1 MPDAFIQFDASDL
14 DRVAMSFGATRK
26 EIDLALRKATIRT
39 TRWLRTQVLRTSS
52 NVVSVSQRNFRK
64 RVFLR
69 IDKKNHGSVWVGLN
83 PINLS
88 FLSPRQTRRGVRAR
102 SIFRQSAFIMPS
114 GAVMKRKGKA
124 RLPIEKQAL
133 PIAEALE
140 GILQNK
146 VFNSNNVARVF
157 MKEFESNLQW
167 RINQ

>member
-1 MPDAFIQFDASDL
+1 
-14 DRVAMSFGATRK
+14 
-26 EIDLALRKATIRT
+26 
-39 TRWLRTQVLRTSS
+39 
-52 NVVSVSQRNFRK
+52 
-64 RVFLR
+64 
-69 IDKKNHGSVWVGLN
+69 
-83 PINLS
+83 
-88 FLSPRQTRRGVRAR
+88 
-102 SIFRQSAFIMPS
+102 MPS